1 LIKTYTKQLESI
13 PIHKQQLSRW
23 QNKKKKRLTNVQSN
37 EMERLHCQLACWYK
51 VVIDIL
57 KLAEDWKKIWIR
69 GKDKNSQ
76 N

>member
-13 PIHKQQLSRW
+13 PIHKQRLSRW

-37 EMERLHCQLACWYK
+37 EMERLQGQLACWYK
-51 VVIDIL
+51 VVIDIF